1 MELTES
7 NGSIKMYFEA
17 KEINIVTN
25 SYAEIEIFLD
35 GIPLNEK
42 NTGKDISLNG
52 KLIVSDP
59 GMYNIIDSENSIS
72 GILQMDIQGKGFQAF
87 TFTFG

>member
-1 MELTES
+1 
-7 NGSIKMYFEA
+7 MYFEA
-17 KEINIVTN
+17 KEVNMLTN

-35 GIPLNEK
+35 GIPINEK
-42 NTGKDISLNG
+42 NIGKDISLNG

-72 GILQMDIQGKGFQAF
+72 GILEMDIQGKGFQAF

>member
-1 MELTES
+1 MELTKS

-17 KEINIVTN
+17 KEVNIVTN
-25 SYAEIEIFLD
+25 NYAEVEIFLD

-42 NTGKDISLNG
+42 NVGNDVSLNR

-72 GILQMDIQGKGFQAF
+72 GILEMNIQGKGFQAF